1 MAKSTS
7 SRSSLAK
14 KPAASKA
21 SAKTPG
27 KSKTRVVSRP
37 APSPAPQQ
45 SKTSTCLALLQRGD
59 GASLQDLMSATGWQ
73 AHSVRGFLSGTV
85 RKKMGLSL
93 SLAEGDAGIRR
104 YRIVA
109 AGE

>member
-7 SRSSLAK
+7 SRLSLAK

-21 SAKTPG
+21 SAKTLG
-27 KSKTRVVSRP
+27 KSKAPARPQP
-37 APSPAPQQ
+37 APSPARQQ

-59 GASLQDLMSATGWQ
+59 GASLQDLMAATGWQ
-73 AHSVRGFLSGTV
+73 AHSIRGFLSGTV